1 MRAPGLRD
9 RAIIETLYTT
19 GMRRLELVNLKVWD
33 LDIERAAV
41 TICQGKGK
49 RTDHSAGGS
58 HCAVGKEVSR

>member
-49 RTDHSAGGS
+49 RTASFRWGIALRCG
-58 HCAVGKEVSR
+58 